1 MNACVALTG
10 RSTIDQHALFLLGL
24 GSSGKSN
31 LMKITQAAIECY
43 FKEIAGNIFTKGNR
57 ELSKLLNTY
66 SIEPYIRVSWINEPS
81 DTKMDG
87 PVFKR
92 FCVGDNQTV
101 RLYSD
106 GCFTFKHHSCITATA
121 NTMPQIIIDSGTSRR
136 IKSYTHKSKFTNN
149 KDEVNEE
156 LHVYAEDK
164 DILDNTIKK
173 QKLQLPWFH
182 ILAEYAKQWL
192 KDKSIEYTDNFKET
206 TEMVIMTNDIMQDFI
221 DGTLILTKNEK

>member
-1 MNACVALTG
+1 
-10 RSTIDQHALFLLGL
+10 
-24 GSSGKSN
+24 
-31 LMKITQAAIECY
+31 
-43 FKEIAGNIFTKGNR
+43 
-57 ELSKLLNTY
+57 
-66 SIEPYIRVSWINEPS
+66 
-81 DTKMDG
+81 MDG

-92 FCVGDNQTV
+92 FCDGDNQTV
-101 RLYSD
+101 RLFSD
-106 GCFTFKHHSCITATA
+106 GCFTFNHHSCITATA

-136 IKSYTHKSKFTNN
+136 IKSYTHKFKFTYN

>member
-1 MNACVALTG
+1 LNACVALTG

-57 ELSKLLNTY
+57 ESSKLLNTY
-66 SIEPYIRVSWINEPS
+66 SIEPYIRVLWINELS

-92 FCVGDNQTV
+92 FCDGDNQTV

-106 GCFTFKHHSCITATA
+106 GCFTFKHHKHRPKINETDQSFIFEVYKPRKLLIT
-121 NTMPQIIIDSGTSRR
+121 RVLR
-136 IKSYTHKSKFTNN
+136 
-149 KDEVNEE
+149 
-156 LHVYAEDK
+156 
-164 DILDNTIKK
+164 
-173 QKLQLPWFH
+173 
-182 ILAEYAKQWL
+182 
-192 KDKSIEYTDNFKET
+192 
-206 TEMVIMTNDIMQDFI
+206 DFI
-221 DGTLILTKNEK
+221 DFFISRIPLITVPNKNI